1 MTCGTLGSRVF
12 PPQDKSRVGMIEP
25 GLLPVRGR
33 MAFGTITS
41 HRGLMEIVFTMTS
54 NTCGRRVAEFLVRQ
68 MAKIARCGFVRPEQ
82 DKVCLLMTKSL
93 GIKLDD
99 IELATFVFGMAGTTG
114 RACQT
119 AMKASSG
126 LYIRRNFLV
135 AGHA

>member
-12 PPQDKSRVGMIEP
+12 PPQDKSGVGMIEP
-25 GLLPVRGR
+25 GLLPVRRR

-41 HRGLMEIVFTMTS
+41 HRGLMEVVFTMTS

-99 IELATFVFGMAGTTG
+99 IELTTFVFCMACTAGSA
-114 RACQT
+114 RQT
-119 AMKASSG
+119 AMKAPPG
-126 LYIRRNFLV
+126 L
-135 AGHA
+135 